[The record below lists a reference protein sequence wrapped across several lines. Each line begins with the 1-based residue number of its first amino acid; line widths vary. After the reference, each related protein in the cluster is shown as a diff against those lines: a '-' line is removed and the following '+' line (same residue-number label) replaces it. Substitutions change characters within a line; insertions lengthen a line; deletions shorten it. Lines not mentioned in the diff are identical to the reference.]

1 MKQFGNY
8 FLMLFVAIAL
18 TTTSC
23 SKDDDSSDGGFTPG
37 ETMMTAKIDG
47 ENFVATYTE
56 SIKGEVEGSQMVFIT
71 GEDASGKQI
80 IITIHN
86 FTGSGTYTV
95 SEGGTTGSFAHILY
109 WDEVQQEGW
118 WGMDGGK
125 VVVTNYL
132 PNERIKGTFH
142 FELNNL
148 NETQKSVTDGNFEMA
163 VVLEAD

>member
-47 ENFVATYTE
+47 ENFVATNTE
-56 SIKGEVEGSQMVFIT
+56 SLKGDVEGSQVVFVAGNDGT
-71 GEDASGKQI
+71 GKQI
-80 IITIHN
+80 IITIHK
-86 FTGSGTYTV
+86 FTGTGTYTV
-95 SEGGTTGSFAHILY
+95 SKDGTSGSFANILY
-109 WDEVQQEGW
+109 LEDSIGW
-118 WGMDGGK
+118 WGEDGGQ
-125 VVVTNYL
+125 VIVSDYL
-132 PNERIKGTFH
+132 PNERIKGSFH

-148 NETQKSVTDGNFEMA
+148 NETQKSVTDGKFEMA
-163 VVLEAD
+163 VVLEGD

>member
-8 FLMLFVAIAL
+8 FLMLFAAIAL

-23 SKDDDSSDGGFTPG
+23 SKDDDSSGGGFTPG

-47 ENFVATYTE
+47 ENFVAISTE
-56 SIKGEVEGSQMVFIT
+56 SLKAEVEGTQVVFVA
-71 GEDASGKQI
+71 GEDGSGKQI
-80 IITIHN
+80 IITIHK

-95 SEGGTTGSFAHILY
+95 SKDGTTGSFANILY
-109 WDEVQQEGW
+109 WEEARQEGW

-125 VVVTNYL
+125 VIVSDYL
-132 PNERIKGTFH
+132 PNERIKGTFQ

-148 NETQKSVTDGNFEMA
+148 NETQKSVADGKFEMA
-163 VVLEAD
+163 VVVEGD

>member
-47 ENFVATYTE
+47 ENFVATNTE
-56 SIKGEVEGSQMVFIT
+56 SLKGEVEGSQVVFVS
-71 GEDASGKQI
+71 GNDGSGKQI
-80 IITIHN
+80 IITIHK
-86 FTGSGTYTV
+86 FTGTGTYTV
-95 SEGGTTGSFAHILY
+95 SKEGTTGSFANILY
-109 WDEVQQEGW
+109 WEESQQEGW

-125 VVVTNYL
+125 VVVSNYL

-148 NETQKSVTDGNFEMA
+148 NETQKSVTEGKFEMA
-163 VVLEAD
+163 VVLEED